1 MEVIMLTMKRLGI
14 LVFFTLFLSACK
26 GTINVTTYLEQAD
39 FPAGSGVVIYVAGER
54 VGVTDAEGK
63 LSIEVDA
70 GEQTIRAL
78 LPGLVADEKIITV
91 EENTIHQ
98 LDMYMVSGK
107 LPEPV
112 DVSVPSIINGVL
124 AADFTEFVIQLTRDS
139 GKPTSL
145 IYFDY
150 LRVANH
156 KNLDNWVYITSLF
169 ELTEEGVLTAI
180 DIESLNSV
188 LAGLGFGELRFS
200 FYAED
205 EFAGVYSEQVD
216 FYLGLHSVYGQLAS
230 PPSNTSLSVGELTVQ
245 AKYLAGDIV
254 MKQVADTAGAFI
266 FEHLPAGNW
275 EFTIT
280 TTSGDIIYTSFAS
293 IIMNRNKQLT
303 LNLLTTEDL
312 LNDVPYYEVVNTI
325 TTSALPELNLAN
337 SVVVKKRQDLDKELG
352 AKREALSSVYVTSSD
367 SVSISVIGGAVDTAQ
382 KKLQSLSVPA
392 GTESITLTYTVDT
405 AEYPA
410 YVLDQSM
417 FNDVWLLMVN
427 SENGAS
433 LFSKS
438 RQVNSQLY
446 SEPVWQSNG
455 STGEIV
461 ETIDVSALT
470 ATDINITLYGSSTN
484 IGDSYLPTYVNAT
497 LSFEPKFN
505 IKSVTHTGTDY
516 FSIPRHNETN
526 IYSKTYRLEL
536 NKPTDATITKV
547 TAKLLQ
553 NSNGNELM
561 TVVDE
566 APGIKAVLIDDD
578 TIDVTVT
585 MNQNYTSS
593 VHSQPPTQHMIRYSF
608 RVESELNGTMLD
620 DVKDSAPIKA
630 LWLIPDSISR
640 FGFRDN
646 GKDGWAAK
654 GTYEWLLSNAES
666 IPEVNDISGE
676 HSRNIDHSTH
686 RRGTDIDIYHFTDLT
701 GGVRRGGLNYQLIHS
716 KTASALLGNIADRAT
731 VTDWILSARSGLDT
745 LTGQNTVAE
754 VISGSGA
761 SSLELPSG
769 WLRSLMETGLLAS
782 GTDIL
787 NLDIGTWNN
796 TGVRYR
802 NDHNDHFH
810 IDLNDTNLNNQP

>member
-1 MEVIMLTMKRLGI
+1 MPTMKRLGI

-26 GTINVTTYLEQAD
+26 GTINVATYLEQPD

-98 LDMYMVSGK
+98 LDMHMVSGK
-107 LPEPV
+107 LLEPV

-150 LRVANH
+150 LRVANN
-156 KNLDNWVYITSLF
+156 KNLDNWVDITSLF
-169 ELTEEGVLTAI
+169 RLTEEGVLTAI
-180 DIESLNSV
+180 DIESLNRV
-188 LAGLGFGELRFS
+188 LVGLGFGELRFS

-205 EFAGVYSEQVD
+205 EFAGVYAEQLD

-230 PPSNTSLSVGELTVQ
+230 PPSKTSLPLGELTVQ

-254 MKQVADTAGAFI
+254 MKQVTDTAGAFI
-266 FEHLPAGNW
+266 FEHLPAGSW

-312 LNDVPYYEVVNTI
+312 LNDVPYYEVVHTI

-367 SVSISVIGGAVDTAQ
+367 SASISVIGGAVDTAQ

-392 GTESITLTYTVDT
+392 GTETITLTYTVDT

-433 LFSKS
+433 LFSQS

-526 IYSKTYRLEL
+526 IYSKTYRLEM
-536 NKPTDATITKV
+536 NKPTGATITKV
-547 TAKLLQ
+547 SAKLLQ

-566 APGIKAVLIDDD
+566 APGIKAVLIDDE

-593 VHSQPPTQHMIRYSF
+593 IQSQPPTQHMIRYSF
-608 RVESELNGTMLD
+608 RVESELNGTKLD
-620 DVKDSAPIKA
+620 DEKDSAPMKA

-640 FGFRDN
+640 FGFRDK

-676 HSRNIDHSTH
+676 HSRNIGHLTH

-701 GGVRRGGLNYQLIHS
+701 GGVRNGSLNYQLIHS

-745 LTGQNTVAE
+745 LAGLNTVAE
-754 VISGSGA
+754 VISARGA
-761 SSLELPSG
+761 PSLELPSG
-769 WLRSLMETGLLAS
+769 WLRSLMETGLLTN

-796 TGVRYR
+796 TGVTYR
-802 NDHNDHFH
+802 NDHNDHYH